1 MQILLS
7 TEQVAWKVSFE
18 DGALGSKTAGE
29 ESHLQGW
36 NLPHTR
42 HLVIQIDTWLILT
55 STPSDLPSRLNCL
68 TLLLYP
74 GLWTTSPDTVFYFL
88 MSSSRRNLVLLI
100 CSGKRLSN
108 SLEKKKNLGR
118 HKGIPASSLTPKHLV
133 HFRDPPKFIYSAFP
147 IKGNAYP
154 NTKRSRNLGLG
165 NG

>member
-108 SLEKKKNLGR
+108 SLEKKKSRKTQRNSCLLS
-118 HKGIPASSLTPKHLV
+118 HSQTL
-133 HFRDPPKFIYSAFP
+133 SAFQGSTQ
-147 IKGNAYP
+147 IHIFSFSYQ
-154 NTKRSRNLGLG
+154 R
-165 NG
+165 